1 MADGPKSMQFP
12 SFIQTYFLTVGVL
25 DYMTVEFANNILIL
39 SGLNLD
45 GDVGEGGLGQAEG

>member
-1 MADGPKSMQFP
+1 MQLPF
-12 SFIQTYFLTVGVL
+12 FIQTYFLTVGVL
-25 DYMTVEFANNILIL
+25 DYVTVEFANNILIL